1 MKASGSAALRVK
13 AKLFRG
19 FGDSSRLAIVQA
31 LTGGPRTVGD
41 IARRT
46 GLSQPLVSMHLMC
59 MRC

>member
-1 MKASGSAALRVK
+1 MEPLPVDILTK

-19 FGDSSRLAIVQA
+19 FGDSSRLAILEC
-31 LTGGPRTVGD
+31 LTGGPRMVREITE
-41 IARRT
+41 AT

>member
-1 MKASGSAALRVK
+1 MNVQPVDLLTK

-19 FGDSSRLAIVQA
+19 FGDPSRLAILES
-31 LTGGPRTVGD
+31 LTGGPRMVKEITET
-41 IARRT
+41 T

>member
-1 MKASGSAALRVK
+1 MPQDLLTK

-19 FGDSSRLAIVQA
+19 FGDPSRLSILESLAR
-31 LTGGPRTVGD
+31 GPRMVKD
-41 IARRT
+41 IAQET